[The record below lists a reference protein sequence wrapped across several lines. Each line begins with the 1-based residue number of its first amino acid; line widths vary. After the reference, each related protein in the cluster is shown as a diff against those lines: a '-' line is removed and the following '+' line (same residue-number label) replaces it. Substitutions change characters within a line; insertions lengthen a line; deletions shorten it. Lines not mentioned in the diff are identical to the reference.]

1 MLFDVHCHL
10 TDMYFSGK
18 IDSIV
23 DECIGKN
30 VSILISAGLNPIDNR
45 KVLEISKKH
54 KIVNA
59 SLGLYPLDAIS
70 LKEEEI
76 IGEIGF
82 ITKNKE
88 NIIAISEVGLDL
100 HYTNEIKKQIWAFQN
115 FIELSEKIGKP
126 LIVHSRKA
134 EAEVI
139 EMLESS
145 NVKSAILHSFG
156 GNKNLIKRAID
167 NKFYFSIPPLIARSS
182 NFQTLVDLAPLNL
195 LLTESDSPYQSPTKN
210 QRNYP
215 FNVIESFKKIS
226 EIKKLDKIE
235 TENILFMN
243 FQKIFKKWK
252 TI

>member
-10 TDMYFSGK
+10 TDMYFSDK
-18 IDSIV
+18 ISSIV
-23 DECIGKN
+23 DECTDKN

-45 KVLEISKKH
+45 KVLEISKKY
-54 KIVNA
+54 KVVNA

-70 LKEEEI
+70 MKEEEI
-76 IGEIGF
+76 IDEAEF
-82 ITKNKE
+82 IKKNKE
-88 NIIAISEVGLDL
+88 DIIALSEVGLDM
-100 HYTNEIKKQIWAFQN
+100 YYANEIKKQIWAFQN

-145 NVKSAILHSFG
+145 NVKSAVLHSFG
-156 GNKNLIKRAID
+156 GNKNLIKRAIY
-167 NKFYFSIPPLIARSS
+167 NKFYFSIPPLAIRSS

-210 QRNYP
+210 QRNFP
-215 FNVIESFKKIS
+215 FNVVESLKIIS
-226 EIKKLDKIE
+226 KIKKLDEIE